1 MFVHNHN
8 DNGTFSETDLTTLC
22 KNNIIDGF
30 MVSRYD
36 GTVEVIQSN
45 GKHITTSFLQDTY
58 KDEMEKINKLSRTG
72 VITPGERTRM
82 RETMLVNNAIKDYTK
97 GLIKWKNGQRIQ

>member
-1 MFVHNHN
+1 
-8 DNGTFSETDLTTLC
+8 
-22 KNNIIDGF
+22 

-45 GKHITTSFLQDTY
+45 GKHITTSFLQYTY
-58 KDEMEKINKLSRTG
+58 KDEMEKINILSRTG
-72 VITPGERTRM
+72 IITPGERTRM
-82 RETMLVNNAIKDYTK
+82 RETMLVNNAIRDYTK